1 MHTVTRADK
10 LADVESE
17 KKPVAPEVTR
27 AIVVGSIGSLT
38 PSFLRHLRATN
49 KSPKTIR
56 TYRDAATQL
65 GTFLAQA
72 GMPTNVTAIRREHV
86 EAFIEEL
93 LGRHSASTAAT
104 RYRAL
109 QQLFKFLV
117 DEGEIADSPM
127 ARMRPPKLPEVP
139 VPVVA
144 DDELRRLLRVCE
156 GRTFEDRRDTAV
168 VRLFIDTGMRL
179 AELANL
185 GTEDLDLDQDVA
197 LVVGK
202 GRRSRAC
209 PFGAKTSQALDRYL
223 RLRARH
229 PRADEPWLWLGK
241 KGRMTDSGVGQM
253 IGRRGEEAGLK
264 GLHPHQ
270 LRHTFAHAWL
280 AQGGNE
286 GDLMRLAGWRSR
298 QMLQRYG
305 ASAADERAREAHRRM
320 SPGDRL

>member
-1 MHTVTRADK
+1 MIFGVPNPRETTMPDVT
-10 LADVESE
+10 E
-17 KKPVAPEVTR
+17 P
-27 AIVVGSIGSLT
+27 IVVGSLGALT

-65 GTFLAQA
+65 ERFLSQR
-72 GMPTNVTAIRREHV
+72 GMPTDVAAIRREHV
-86 EAFIEEL
+86 EAFVEEL
-93 LGRHSASTAAT
+93 LTRHSASTAAT

-117 DEGEIADSPM
+117 DEGEVANSPM
-127 ARMRPPKLPEVP
+127 ARMRPPKLPEAP
-139 VPVVA
+139 VAVVA
-144 DDELRRLLRVCE
+144 DDELRRLLHACE
-156 GRTFEDRRDTAV
+156 GREFEDRRDTAII
-168 VRLFIDTGMRL
+168 RLFIDTGMRL

-185 GTEDLDLDQDVA
+185 TLEDLELDQDVA

-202 GRRSRAC
+202 GRRARAC

-223 RLRARH
+223 RVRARH
-229 PRADEPWLWLGK
+229 TAAKEPWLWLGK

-253 IGRRGEEAGLK
+253 IGRRGEEAGLR

-280 AQGGNE
+280 AHGGNE